1 MMVHIYGI
9 ANCGSVKKA
18 FSWLSE
24 NGIKFQFHDFNNEPV
39 TEEKI
44 AGWLKTQ
51 PLEIL
56 LNKKS
61 TAWKGLTLVA
71 QKKCNRESD
80 AIKIMVDTSNLIKR
94 PVIEYEEKL
103 LVGFSEE
110 LFTTTFNKK

>member
-1 MMVHIYGI
+1 MVHIYGI

-18 FSWLSE
+18 FGWLSE
-24 NGIKFQFHDFNNEPV
+24 NAIKFQFHDFKNEAL

-44 AGWLKTQ
+44 KEWLTEQ

-71 QKKCNRESD
+71 QKKCVKEAD
-80 AIKIMVDTSNLIKR
+80 AIKIMEATSNLIKR
-94 PVIEYEEKL
+94 PVIQFEGKV
-103 LVGFSEE
+103 LVGFDEE
-110 LFTTTFNKK
+110 MYKSAFGK